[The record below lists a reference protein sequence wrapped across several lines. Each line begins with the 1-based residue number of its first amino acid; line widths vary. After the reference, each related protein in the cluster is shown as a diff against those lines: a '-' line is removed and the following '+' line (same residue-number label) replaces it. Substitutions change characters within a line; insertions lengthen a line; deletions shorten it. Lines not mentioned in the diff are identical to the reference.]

1 MSKAQ
6 KSKKKS
12 KKKVTL
18 GLSQKL
24 LLVILPLLVAAF
36 AVTAVILY
44 SNVSDML
51 LENSTQAF
59 QIETESKVISVEN
72 AILTTSGSK
81 SLQNAVIQFGLIA
94 SKLEIVQNFVKDIT
108 IMDEGHLFMVDTT
121 VGKIT
126 AHPSATYD
134 NTDLASYSPGTFM
147 GDIIAQINAGN
158 TEMFTVSEGRQ
169 EYYVILSFLDET
181 PYVLAAYINQAAM
194 LTKLNNLL
202 TLIIGVF
209 TVVILLVVAVIFIFL
224 QCSMR
229 PMKKLTDTLT
239 TITDGDFTA
248 AVTVK
253 GNDEI
258 ALMGRSLNN
267 FVEIMRSIILDIHS
281 VSDQLGNSSAT
292 TKKISDA
299 LNQAAN
305 SQADSMNDVRTT
317 LNQLATGVQDLALH
331 ATTLSGVVDETNQKS
346 SRAKENMQQTV
357 TVASQGRADMEGV
370 NKAMSS
376 IVSAMEQLEAIV
388 DKVGTSTEKINTMV
402 GIISDISDQTNL
414 LSLNAAIEAARA
426 GDAGRGFAVVAE
438 EIRKLAEVSASSASE
453 ISETINEVNS
463 QVSYMVQQTEESV
476 THIKENSEKIT
487 VSCGIFER
495 IYENVTET
503 DNMISEIVTE
513 IAHVDD
519 VATNIA
525 ALSEEQSASTEEILA
540 STENL
545 TEASRQLS
553 EDSHVVA
560 SSADDVSAAAV
571 ALSEHMKKFKI

>member
-6 KSKKKS
+6 KN

-94 SKLEIVQNFVKDIT
+94 SKLEVVQNFVKDIT

-299 LNQAAN
+299 LNHAAD

-357 TVASQGRADMEGV
+357 TVASKGRTDMEGV

-376 IVSAMEQLEAIV
+376 IVSSMEQLEAIV

-426 GDAGRGFAVVAE
+426 GEAGRGFAVVAE

-463 QVSYMVQQTEESV
+463 QVAYMVQQTEESV
-476 THIKENSEKIT
+476 THIKESSEKIT

-503 DNMISEIVTE
+503 DNVISEIVTE

-540 STENL
+540 ST
-545 TEASRQLS
+545 
-553 EDSHVVA
+553 
-560 SSADDVSAAAV
+560 ADDVSGAAV

>member
-1 MSKAQ
+1 MSK
-6 KSKKKS
+6 KSKKQKNR
-12 KKKVTL
+12 KKVTL

-24 LLVILPLLVAAF
+24 LLVILPLLIAAF

-44 SNVSDML
+44 RNVSDML

-59 QIETESKVISVEN
+59 QTETESKVISVEN
-72 AILTTSGSK
+72 SILTTSGSK
-81 SLQNAVIQFGLIA
+81 SLQNAVIQFSLIS

-108 IMDEGHLFMVDTT
+108 IMDDGHIFMVDTT
-121 VGKIT
+121 AGKII
-126 AHPSATYD
+126 AHPDTAYD
-134 NTDLASYSPGTFM
+134 NTDLESYSAGTLM

-158 TEMFTVSEGRQ
+158 TDMFTVSEGRQ

-181 PYVLAAYINQAAM
+181 PYVLAAYINQATM
-194 LTKLNNLL
+194 LSKLDNLL
-202 TLIIGVF
+202 KLITGVF
-209 TVVILLVVAVIFIFL
+209 TVVIFLVIAVIFIFL
-224 QCSMR
+224 QISMR

-248 AVTVK
+248 AVKVK

-267 FVEIMRSIILDIHS
+267 FVEIMRGIILDIHS
-281 VSDQLGNSSAT
+281 VSDQLGNSSAS
-292 TKKISDA
+292 TKKISSA
-299 LNQAAN
+299 LNQAAD

-317 LNQLATGVQDLALH
+317 LNQLANGVQDLALH

-376 IVSAMEQLEAIV
+376 IVSSMEQLEAIV

-487 VSCGIFER
+487 ASCGIFER

-560 SSADDVSAAAV
+560 SSADDVSGAAV
-571 ALSEHMKKFKI
+571 SLSEHMKKFKI

>member
-1 MSKAQ
+1 MSKA
-6 KSKKKS
+6 KKS
-12 KKKVTL
+12 KKKVTF

-36 AVTAVILY
+36 AVTAVVLY

-59 QIETESKVISVEN
+59 QTETESKFISVEN
-72 AILTTSGSK
+72 SILTTSGSK
-81 SLQNAVIQFGLIA
+81 SLQNAAIQFSLIA
-94 SKLEIVQNFVKDIT
+94 SKLEVVENFVKDIT
-108 IMDEGHLFMVDTT
+108 LMDDGHLFMIDTAA
-121 VGKIT
+121 GKII

-134 NTDLASYSPGTFM
+134 NTDLDSYSPGTLM

-158 TEMFTVSEGRQ
+158 TEMFTVSEGHQ

-181 PYVLAAYINQAAM
+181 PYVLASYINQAAM

-224 QCSMR
+224 QSAMR

-248 AVTVK
+248 TVTVK

-267 FVEIMRSIILDIHS
+267 FVEIMRGIILDIQS

-299 LNQAAN
+299 LNQAAD
-305 SQADSMNDVRTT
+305 SQADSMNDVKTT
-317 LNQLATGVQDLALH
+317 LNQLASGVQDLALH
-331 ATTLSGVVDETNQKS
+331 ATTLSGVVAETNQKS
-346 SRAKENMQQTV
+346 SHAKENMQQTV

-376 IVSAMEQLEAIV
+376 IVSSMEQLEAIV

-438 EIRKLAEVSASSASE
+438 EIRKLAEISASSASE

-463 QVSYMVQQTEESV
+463 QVSYMVQQTGESV

-571 ALSEHMKKFKI
+571 SLSEHMKKFKI

>member
-6 KSKKKS
+6 KN

-59 QIETESKVISVEN
+59 QTETESKVISVEN
-72 AILTTSGSK
+72 SILTTSGSK
-81 SLQNAVIQFGLIA
+81 SLQNAVIQFSLIA
-94 SKLEIVQNFVKDIT
+94 SKLEVVQNFVKDIT
-108 IMDEGHLFMVDTT
+108 IMDEGHLFMIDTT
-121 VGKIT
+121 AGKII
-126 AHPSATYD
+126 AHPSAAYD

-158 TEMFTVSEGRQ
+158 TELFTVSEGRQ

-194 LTKLNNLL
+194 LTKLNHLL

-224 QCSMR
+224 RSAMR

-267 FVEIMRSIILDIHS
+267 FVEIMRGIILDIHN

-299 LNQAAN
+299 LNHAAD

-357 TVASQGRADMEGV
+357 TVASKGRTDMEGV

-376 IVSAMEQLEAIV
+376 IVSSMEQLEAIV

-426 GDAGRGFAVVAE
+426 GEAGRGFAVVAE

-463 QVSYMVQQTEESV
+463 QVAYMVQQTEESV
-476 THIKENSEKIT
+476 THIKESSEKIT

-503 DNMISEIVTE
+503 DNVISEIVTE

-560 SSADDVSAAAV
+560 SSADDVSGAAV

>member
-1 MSKAQ
+1 MSK
-6 KSKKKS
+6 KSKKQKNR
-12 KKKVTL
+12 KKVTL

-24 LLVILPLLVAAF
+24 LLVILPLLIAAF

-59 QIETESKVISVEN
+59 QTETESKVISVEN
-72 AILTTSGSK
+72 SILTTSGSK
-81 SLQNAVIQFGLIA
+81 SLQNAVIQFSLIS

-108 IMDEGHLFMVDTT
+108 IMDDGHIFMVDTT
-121 VGKIT
+121 AGKII
-126 AHPSATYD
+126 AHPDTAYD
-134 NTDLASYSPGTFM
+134 NTDLESYSAGTLM

-158 TEMFTVSEGRQ
+158 TDMFTVSEGRQ

-181 PYVLAAYINQAAM
+181 PYVLAAYINQATM
-194 LTKLNNLL
+194 LSKLDNLL
-202 TLIIGVF
+202 KLITGVF
-209 TVVILLVVAVIFIFL
+209 TVVIFLVIAVIFIFL
-224 QCSMR
+224 QISMR

-248 AVTVK
+248 AVKVK

-267 FVEIMRSIILDIHS
+267 FVEIMRGIILDIHS
-281 VSDQLGNSSAT
+281 VSDQLGNSSAS
-292 TKKISDA
+292 TKKISSA
-299 LNQAAN
+299 LNQAAD

-317 LNQLATGVQDLALH
+317 LNQLANGVQDLALH

-376 IVSAMEQLEAIV
+376 IVSSMEQLEAIV

-560 SSADDVSAAAV
+560 SSADDVSGAAV
-571 ALSEHMKKFKI
+571 SLSEHMKKFKI

>member
-36 AVTAVILY
+36 AVTAIVLY
-44 SNVSDML
+44 SNVSAML

-59 QIETESKVISVEN
+59 QTETESKFISVEN
-72 AILTTSGSK
+72 SILTASGSK
-81 SLQNAVIQFGLIA
+81 SLQNAAIQFSLIA

>member
-1 MSKAQ
+1 
-6 KSKKKS
+6 
-12 KKKVTL
+12 
-18 GLSQKL
+18 
-24 LLVILPLLVAAF
+24 
-36 AVTAVILY
+36 
-44 SNVSDML
+44 
-51 LENSTQAF
+51 
-59 QIETESKVISVEN
+59 
-72 AILTTSGSK
+72 
-81 SLQNAVIQFGLIA
+81 
-94 SKLEIVQNFVKDIT
+94 
-108 IMDEGHLFMVDTT
+108 
-121 VGKIT
+121 
-126 AHPSATYD
+126 
-134 NTDLASYSPGTFM
+134 
-147 GDIIAQINAGN
+147 
-158 TEMFTVSEGRQ
+158 
-169 EYYVILSFLDET
+169 
-181 PYVLAAYINQAAM
+181 
-194 LTKLNNLL
+194 
-202 TLIIGVF
+202 
-209 TVVILLVVAVIFIFL
+209 
-224 QCSMR
+224 
-229 PMKKLTDTLT
+229 
-239 TITDGDFTA
+239 
-248 AVTVK
+248 
-253 GNDEI
+253 
-258 ALMGRSLNN
+258 
-267 FVEIMRSIILDIHS
+267 MRSIILDIHS

-299 LNQAAN
+299 LNQAAD
-305 SQADSMNDVRTT
+305 SQADSMNDVKTT

>member
-1 MSKAQ
+1 MSK
-6 KSKKKS
+6 KSKKQKNR
-12 KKKVTL
+12 KKVTL

-24 LLVILPLLVAAF
+24 LLVILPLLIAAF

-51 LENSTQAF
+51 LENSTEAF
-59 QIETESKVISVEN
+59 QTETESKVISVEN
-72 AILTTSGSK
+72 SILTTSGSK
-81 SLQNAVIQFGLIA
+81 SLQNAVIQFSLIS

-108 IMDEGHLFMVDTT
+108 IMEDGHIFMVDTSA
-121 VGKIT
+121 GKII
-126 AHPSATYD
+126 AHPEAAYD
-134 NTDLASYSPGTFM
+134 NTDLESYSAGTLM
-147 GDIIAQINAGN
+147 GDIIAQIKAGN
-158 TEMFTVSEGRQ
+158 TDMFTVSEGRQ

-181 PYVLAAYINQAAM
+181 PYVLAAYINQATM
-194 LTKLNNLL
+194 LSKLNSLL

-209 TVVILLVVAVIFIFL
+209 TAVILLVVAVIFIFL
-224 QCSMR
+224 QFSMR

-248 AVTVK
+248 TVKVK

-267 FVEIMRSIILDIHS
+267 FVEIMRGIILDIHS
-281 VSDQLGNSSAT
+281 VSDQLGNSSAS
-292 TKKISDA
+292 TKKISSA
-299 LNQAAN
+299 LNQAAD

-503 DNMISEIVTE
+503 DNMISEIVAE

-560 SSADDVSAAAV
+560 SSADDVSGAAV
-571 ALSEHMKKFKI
+571 SLSEHMKKFKI

>member
-1 MSKAQ
+1 MSK
-6 KSKKKS
+6 KSKKQKNR
-12 KKKVTL
+12 KKVTL

-24 LLVILPLLVAAF
+24 LLVILPLLIAAF

-44 SNVSDML
+44 SDVSDML

-59 QIETESKVISVEN
+59 QTETESKVISVEN
-72 AILTTSGSK
+72 SILTTSGSK
-81 SLQNAVIQFGLIA
+81 SLQNAVIQFSLIS
-94 SKLEIVQNFVKDIT
+94 SKLEVVQNFVKDIT
-108 IMDEGHLFMVDTT
+108 IMDDGHIFMVDTT
-121 VGKIT
+121 AGKII
-126 AHPSATYD
+126 AHPEAAYD
-134 NTDLASYSPGTFM
+134 NTDLESYSTGTLM
-147 GDIIAQINAGN
+147 GDIITQIKAGN
-158 TEMFTVSEGRQ
+158 TDMFTVSEGHQ

-181 PYVLAAYINQAAM
+181 PYVLAAYINQATM
-194 LTKLNNLL
+194 LSKLNSLL

-209 TVVILLVVAVIFIFL
+209 TAVILLVVAVIFIFL
-224 QCSMR
+224 QISMR

-267 FVEIMRSIILDIHS
+267 FVEIMRGIILDIHS
-281 VSDQLGNSSAT
+281 VSDQLGNSSAS

-317 LNQLATGVQDLALH
+317 LNQLANGVQDLALH

-487 VSCGIFER
+487 ASCGIFER

-503 DNMISEIVTE
+503 DNMISEIVAE

-560 SSADDVSAAAV
+560 SSADDVSGAAV

>member
-6 KSKKKS
+6 KS

-72 AILTTSGSK
+72 NILTTSGSK

-267 FVEIMRSIILDIHS
+267 FVEIMRGIILDIHS